1 MEGLGL
7 TNEVLVTFSLGV
19 AIGIG
24 LGIIGFILGKILS
37 PAKEYPRKRERYE
50 CANPPRGRAR
60 GLFMMQYYPFLIL
73 FLTLEPIMIYSFLF
87 LMEAHRYILNTTL
100 LFGAMVAILASPL
113 VFGIYYV
120 RRLELW
126 SAH

>member
-7 TNEVLVTFSLGV
+7 TNEVLVTFSLGI

-87 LMEAHRYILNTTL
+87 LMEAHRYVFNVSL

-126 SAH
+126 SAR

>member
-7 TNEVLVTFSLGV
+7 TNEILVTFSLGI

>member
-7 TNEVLVTFSLGV
+7 ANEVLVTFSLGV

-24 LGIIGFILGKILS
+24 LGIIGFILGRLLAPTKDF
-37 PAKEYPRKRERYE
+37 PRKRERYE

-87 LMEAHRYILNTTL
+87 LMEAHRYIFNVSL
-100 LFGAMVAILASPL
+100 LFAAIVAVLVSPL
-113 VFGIYYV
+113 IFGMYYV

>member
-1 MEGLGL
+1 M
-7 TNEVLVTFSLGV
+7 TNEVIMTFSLGIS
-19 AIGIG
+19 IGMG
-24 LGIIGFILGKILS
+24 LGIIGFLLGKILS
-37 PAKEYPRKRERYE
+37 PAYGYPRKKERYE

-87 LMEAHRYILNTTL
+87 LMEAHRYVINVSL
-100 LFGAMVAILASPL
+100 LFGAIVAILASPL

>member
-7 TNEVLVTFSLGV
+7 TNEVVITFSLGIT
-19 AIGIG
+19 IGIG
-24 LGIIGFILGKILS
+24 LGIIGFILGKLLS

-60 GLFMMQYYPFLIL
+60 GLFMMQYYPYLIL

-87 LMEAHRYILNTTL
+87 LLEAHRYIMNVSL
-100 LFGAMVAILASPL
+100 LFGAMVAILVSPL
-113 VFGIYYV
+113 LFGIYHV

>member
-7 TNEVLVTFSLGV
+7 ANEVLVTFSIGV

-24 LGIIGFILGKILS
+24 LGVIGFVLGRLLAPSKYL
-37 PAKEYPRKRERYE
+37 PKKRERYE

-73 FLTLEPIMIYSFLF
+73 FLTIEPIMIYSFLF
-87 LMEAHRYILNTTL
+87 LMEAHRYVLNVSL
-100 LFGAMVAILASPL
+100 LFVAMVAILVSPL
-113 VFGIYYV
+113 IFGIYYV

>member
-7 TNEVLVTFSLGV
+7 TNEVLVTFSLGI

-24 LGIIGFILGKILS
+24 IGIIGFILGKILS

-87 LMEAHRYILNTTL
+87 LMEAHRYVLNTTL
-100 LFGAMVAILASPL
+100 LFSAMVAILASPL

>member
-87 LMEAHRYILNTTL
+87 LMEAHRYVLNTTL

-126 SAH
+126 SAR

>member
-1 MEGLGL
+1 MESPAFSSGVFITFLLGITIGVGLGL
-7 TNEVLVTFSLGV
+7 V
-19 AIGIG
+19 G
-24 LGIIGFILGKILS
+24 LLLGKLLA
-37 PAKEYPRKRERYE
+37 PTRDLPKKRERYE

-87 LMEAHRYILNTTL
+87 LLEAHVNIVNTTL
-100 LFGAMVAILASPL
+100 LFLGIIAILVAPL
-113 VFGIYYV
+113 IFGLYSV

-126 SAH
+126 SA

>member
-87 LMEAHRYILNTTL
+87 LMEAHRYVLNTTL

>member
-1 MEGLGL
+1 MESPAFS
-7 TNEVLVTFSLGV
+7 NEVFITFSLGIIIGV
-19 AIGIG
+19 GIG
-24 LGIIGFILGKILS
+24 LVGLLLGKLLA
-37 PAKEYPRKRERYE
+37 PTRDLPKKRERYE

-87 LMEAHRYILNTTL
+87 LLEAHVNIVNTFL
-100 LFGAMVAILASPL
+100 LFLGIVAILVAPL
-113 VFGIYYV
+113 IFGLYSV

-126 SAH
+126 SA